1 MQKKILILMITVL
14 SSFSLVAQDSLHLSL
29 SLKEAETYALEH
41 NRTMQNA
48 SLDVKKAYA
57 ARWQTIASMLPQVSA
72 SLDYSNMC
80 GYEMAIMGQH
90 IAMPPSGTLAVT
102 AWAALS

>member
-41 NRTMQNA
+41 NRSM
-48 SLDVKKAYA
+48 L
-57 ARWQTIASMLPQVSA
+57 IAS
-72 SLDYSNMC
+72 
-80 GYEMAIMGQH
+80 
-90 IAMPPSGTLAVT
+90 
-102 AWAALS
+102 